1 MKRGDGL
8 VADSRQRGGGFPKA
22 ASGPKQPTVG
32 RAGSRPAA
40 AAAPRPT
47 PTAPTVYRPNAVP
60 KVLQRKSSAPQPAG
74 LQPPRAPTLK
84 PAAQSAQLRQ
94 PQPAHKHA
102 RPSAAAAPPRPTR
115 QQPPAQARAV
125 RPAGAV
131 QPAASKRGAPK
142 SPAAGVVQAIK
153 LYPNLHPGAVER
165 VEQDSVFKLSN
176 FADQYRLRKT
186 QTHGVYVP
194 NQLYNFVRTSEGE
207 MLLHNRYRHP
217 SIAEGRQVLYA
228 GEAYFNN
235 GKLEWW
241 SNGSGHYQPD
251 SEDAQ
256 QAALPMDHFYSYQ
269 QVIKG
274 EHKRRRG

>member
-1 MKRGDGL
+1 MKT
-8 VADSRQRGGGFPKA
+8 PKA
-22 ASGPKQPTVG
+22 TRPPNVKTNEPRRQQ
-32 RAGSRPAA
+32 PAA
-40 AAAPRPT
+40 PP
-47 PTAPTVYRPNAVP
+47 VYRPQPLQKCLQP
-60 KVLQRKSSAPQPAG
+60 KRHAG
-74 LQPPRAPTLK
+74 LQPPQAP
-84 PAAQSAQLRQ
+84 S
-94 PQPAHKHA
+94 
-102 RPSAAAAPPRPTR
+102 RPSAPRPALP
-115 QQPPAQARAV
+115 QPPPPAPTRPNASAAQAKPHATHDARAGQANSPRV
-125 RPAGAV
+125 LQRTKAKPAV
-131 QPAASKRGAPK
+131 SR
-142 SPAAGVVQAIK
+142 VVQAIK
-153 LYPNLHPGAVER
+153 LYPNLHPGAVESIDPGN
-165 VEQDSVFKLSN
+165 VYKLSS
-176 FADQYRLRKT
+176 FSDQYRLRKT
-186 QTHGVYVP
+186 QSHGVYVP

-274 EHKRRRG
+274 EHKRRKG